1 MADGYTRRNNHCWC
15 TRVSGQLP
23 LVSTGGSN
31 MTDQERNLSLT
42 AATKTVTHRNLYK
55 PTKMWDYSDQSFK
68 TSLRN
73 TKDWTW
79 KGYLVLGLD
88 GYQENVNSVNR
99 FCHQIEEGL
108 NCSTTKKRE
117 KKVCVCVCVCIK
129 PLVRGNKYDY
139 MVHPQEDKW
148 GVLKGWE

>member
-1 MADGYTRRNNHCWC
+1 MVTQGEIIIADAQGSPHW
-15 TRVSGQLP
+15 S
-23 LVSTGGSN
+23 SADGSN